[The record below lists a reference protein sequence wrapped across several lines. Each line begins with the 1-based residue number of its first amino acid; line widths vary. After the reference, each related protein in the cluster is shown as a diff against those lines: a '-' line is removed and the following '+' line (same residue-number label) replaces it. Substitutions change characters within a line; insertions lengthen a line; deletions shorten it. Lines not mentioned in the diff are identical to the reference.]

1 MGRRIWI
8 LEPMLL
14 ILAILPCLG
23 KGSTQSETALR
34 PLSEILNPD
43 GTVRLQPGFEG
54 SFNSYSFRMICAPGQ
69 APRFVRASS
78 SRSVCAG
85 KIIATALSGTHYWST
100 EFHNS
105 GGNDWVSDLA
115 VSGTT
120 LYVSGNF
127 TKVGG
132 VSANGIAK
140 WDGTKWSALGS
151 GIDGI
156 SVLAV
161 SGTTLYAGGKFTTA
175 GGTPANNI
183 ARWDGTKWSALG
195 SGLNDWVSAL
205 AVSAT
210 TLYAGGY
217 FTMAGGTPA
226 NNIARWDGT
235 RWSALGAGIKNG
247 YVRALAVSGT
257 TLYAGGDF
265 ETAGSARGTSY
276 IAKWDGTRW
285 SALGAGMNAY
295 IKIVNPMGV
304 TSDNFVN
311 FLAASGTTLYVGGDF
326 TTAGGVSANH
336 IAKWDGAGWSGLG
349 LGTNVW
355 VSSLTVGGTT
365 LYVGEELNPEN
376 PQPEYRVAVWDG
388 KSWSALDSGMDLPAE
403 ALAASGTTLFAGGWF
418 TAAGGVSVDHI
429 AKWDGNKWSALDSDD
444 SFRTQKLDEQQSF
457 QDYTVK
463 TYSDADN
470 GLGSLEIYKSGQLIY
485 QKDGYRFYIGLADQ
499 DNIEGNK
506 LVAIGHD
513 LTGKGIPDLLIAE
526 WTGGAHCCYNFYLF
540 EIGRKFREVTEIEAQ
555 HGGLSYFKDLD
566 GDGKL
571 EFVGNDFTFAYVY
584 TDFADSPAP
593 RIILRFQSDR
603 YVLAAD
609 LMRKPAPSVADVE
622 SKIREIRGADSWQ
635 QNAPPLELWAWMIQL
650 IYTGQAKLAWN
661 VYDRAWPETVPGK
674 EDSLVDFQSKLSQS
688 PYWPQIKKM
697 NGI

>member
-217 FTMAGGTPA
+217 
-226 NNIARWDGT
+226 
-235 RWSALGAGIKNG
+235 
-247 YVRALAVSGT
+247 
-257 TLYAGGDF
+257 
-265 ETAGSARGTSY
+265 
-276 IAKWDGTRW
+276 
-285 SALGAGMNAY
+285 
-295 IKIVNPMGV
+295 
-304 TSDNFVN
+304 
-311 FLAASGTTLYVGGDF
+311 F